1 MSEEKFD
8 AIIVGGGMA
17 GATAAY
23 ILANAGMEVLLA
35 DRGDYCGAKNVTGG
49 RLYAHS
55 MEKVFPGFA
64 KEAPVERLVTKEKVS
79 LMTEKGSLDI
89 GYSSTDL
96 GADPDG
102 ASYTVLRSKFDQW
115 MAEKCEEAGV
125 MLVPG
130 IRVDSCVVEDGKV
143 VGIDAGGEI
152 MYSDVVII
160 ADGVNSLLAQR
171 LGMKKELTT
180 HEVAV
185 GVKEVIKLDEETI
198 NQRFGVRG
206 DEGVAWLSAGD
217 ATVGAFGGGLLYTNK
232 DTISIG
238 VVATLADIG
247 YSDISIPD
255 LLDRYKEHPSIKPYI
270 EGGETIEYS
279 AHLVPEAGIH
289 MIPELV
295 RDGVLV
301 TGDAAGFCVNLG
313 FTVRGMDFAIESGR
327 LAAEAVIRAKE
338 AGDFSKEG
346 LSSYVKALEES
357 FIMKDMKALKG
368 FPTILSRREIFK
380 DLPEMADDICA
391 KLFTV
396 DGKPSMDFIM
406 YVINSVTAHT
416 SVAQLTSFVSDIM
429 DAL

>member
-8 AIIVGGGMA
+8 AIIVGGGLA

-23 ILANAGMEVLLA
+23 VLANAGLEVLLA
-35 DRGDYCGAKNVTGG
+35 DRGDFCGSKNVTGG

-55 MEKVFPGFA
+55 MEKVIPGFA
-64 KEAPVERLVTKEKVS
+64 QEAPIERRVTKEKIS
-79 LMTEKGSLDI
+79 LMTEKSSLDI
-89 GYSSTDL
+89 QYGSTDL
-96 GADPDG
+96 SAEPES
-102 ASYTVLRSKFDQW
+102 ASYTILHSKFDKW
-115 MAEKCEEAGV
+115 LADKCEEAGV

-160 ADGVNSLLAQR
+160 ADGVNSLMAQR
-171 LGMKKELTT
+171 LGMKKELGT
-180 HEVAV
+180 HDVAV

-217 ATVGAFGGGLLYTNK
+217 ATAGAFGGGLLYTNK

-247 YSDISIPD
+247 YTDISIPD
-255 LLDRYKEHPSIKPYI
+255 LLDRYKEHPSIKPFI

-301 TGDAAGFCVNLG
+301 TGDAAGFVVNLG
-313 FTVRGMDFAIESGR
+313 FTVRGMDFAVESGR

-368 FPTILSRREIFK
+368 FPTIMSRREIFK
-380 DLPEMADDICA
+380 DLPEMADDICK
-391 KLFTV
+391 KLFAV
-396 DGKPSMDFIM
+396 DGKPSVDFLM
-406 YVINSVTAHT
+406 YVINSVTSHT
-416 SVAQLTSFVSDIM
+416 SVDRLSSFVGDIV

>member
-8 AIIVGGGMA
+8 AIIVGGGLA

-35 DRGDYCGAKNVTGG
+35 DRGDFCGSKNVTGG

-55 MEKVFPGFA
+55 LEKVFPGFA
-64 KEAPVERLVTKEKVS
+64 EEAPIERKVTHEKIS
-79 LMTEKGSLDI
+79 LMTPKSSLDI
-89 GYSSTDL
+89 GFSSEKL
-96 GADPDG
+96 GEDPES
-102 ASYTVLRSKFDQW
+102 ASYTILHSKFDPW
-115 MAEKCEEAGV
+115 LAEKCEEAGV

-160 ADGVNSLLAQR
+160 ADGVNSLLAQK
-171 LGMKKELTT
+171 LGMKKELTP

-185 GVKEVIKLDEETI
+185 GVKEVIKLDEEVI

-206 DEGVAWLSAGD
+206 NEGVAWLSAGD
-217 ATVGAFGGGLLYTNK
+217 ATAGAFGGGLLYTNK

-238 VVATLADIG
+238 IATLADIG
-247 YSDISIPD
+247 YTDISIPD
-255 LLDRYKEHPSIKPYI
+255 LLDRYKEHPAIKPYI

-279 AHLVPEAGIH
+279 AHLVPEAGVH

-301 TGDAAGFCVNLG
+301 TGDAAGFVVNLG
-313 FTVRGMDFAIESGR
+313 FTVRGMDFAVESGR

-346 LSSYVKALEES
+346 LSSYVDALNES

-368 FPTILSRREIFK
+368 FPAILSRREVFK
-380 DLPEMADDICA
+380 DLPEMVDDICT

-396 DGKPSMDFIM
+396 SGKPSMDFIM
-406 YVINSVTAHT
+406 YVINSMASHL
-416 SVAQLTSFVSDIM
+416 SVAQLTSLVGDIM
-429 DAL
+429 DAF

>member
-152 MYSDVVII
+152 MYSDVVIL

-171 LGMKKELTT
+171 LGMKQELTPKQ
-180 HEVAV
+180 VAV
-185 GVKEVIKLDEETI
+185 GVKEVIQLGEETI
-198 NQRFGVRG
+198 NQRFGLRG
-206 DEGVAWLSAGD
+206 DEGMAWLSAGD
-217 ATVGAFGGGLLYTNK
+217 ATNGFLYTNK
-232 DTISIG
+232 DTVSIG
-238 VVATLADIG
+238 IVATLADIG
-247 YSDISIPD
+247 YHNISIPE
-255 LLDRYKEHPSIKPYI
+255 LLDRYKEHPAIAPYL
-270 EGGETIEYS
+270 EGGESIEYS
-279 AHLVPEAGIH
+279 AHLVPEEGIH
-289 MIPELV
+289 MVPELV
-295 RDGVLV
+295 RDGVLLA
-301 TGDAAGFCVNLG
+301 GDAAGFVVNLG
-313 FTVRGMDFAIESGR
+313 MTVRGMDFAVESGR

-338 AGDFSKEG
+338 AGDFSKES
-346 LSSYVKALEES
+346 LSSYVDALEES
-357 FIMKDMKALKG
+357 FVMKDMKALKG
-368 FPTILSRREIFK
+368 FPTILSRREVFK
-380 DLPEMADDICA
+380 DLPEMADDICK

-416 SVAQLTSFVSDIM
+416 SVEQLTSFVSDIM
-429 DAL
+429 DAM

>member
-17 GATAAY
+17 GTTAAY

-55 MEKVFPGFA
+55 LEKVFPGFA
-64 KEAPVERLVTKEKVS
+64 AEAPVERRVTKEKVS
-79 LMTEKGSLDI
+79 LMTEKSSLDI

-96 GADPDG
+96 GADPES

-130 IRVDSCVVEDGKV
+130 IRVDSCVVQDGKV

-152 MYSDVVII
+152 MYADVVIL

-171 LGMKKELTT
+171 LGMKQELTP
-180 HEVAV
+180 HQVAV
-185 GVKEVIKLDEETI
+185 GAKEVIRLGEETI
-198 NQRFGVRG
+198 NERFGLRG

-217 ATVGAFGGGLLYTNK
+217 ATMGAFGGGLLYTNK
-232 DTISIG
+232 DTVSIG
-238 VVATLADIG
+238 IVATLADIG
-247 YSDISIPD
+247 YHNTSVPE
-255 LLDRYKEHPSIKPYI
+255 LLDRYKEHPAIAPYI
-270 EGGETIEYS
+270 EGGEVLEYS

-289 MIPELV
+289 MVPELV
-295 RDGVLV
+295 RDGVLLA
-301 TGDAAGFCVNLG
+301 GDAAGFVVNLG
-313 FTVRGMDFAIESGR
+313 MTVRGMDFAVESGR

-338 AGDFSKEG
+338 AGDFSKAC
-346 LSSYVKALEES
+346 LSSYVDALEES
-357 FIMKDMKALKG
+357 FVMKDMKALKG

-380 DLPEMADDICA
+380 DMPEMADDICR

-396 DGKPSMDFIM
+396 DGKPSMDFVM

-416 SVAQLTSFVSDIM
+416 SVDQLTSLVSDIM
-429 DAL
+429 DAM

>member
-1 MSEEKFD
+1 
-8 AIIVGGGMA
+8 
-17 GATAAY
+17 
-23 ILANAGMEVLLA
+23 
-35 DRGDYCGAKNVTGG
+35 
-49 RLYAHS
+49 
-55 MEKVFPGFA
+55 
-64 KEAPVERLVTKEKVS
+64 
-79 LMTEKGSLDI
+79 
-89 GYSSTDL
+89 
-96 GADPDG
+96 
-102 ASYTVLRSKFDQW
+102 
-115 MAEKCEEAGV
+115 

-160 ADGVNSLLAQR
+160 ADGVNSLLAQK
-171 LGMKKELTT
+171 LGMKKELTP

-185 GVKEVIKLDEETI
+185 GVKEVIKLDEEVI

-206 DEGVAWLSAGD
+206 NEGVAWLSAGD
-217 ATVGAFGGGLLYTNK
+217 ATAGAFGGGLLYTNK

-238 VVATLADIG
+238 IVATLADIG
-247 YSDISIPD
+247 YTDISIPD
-255 LLDRYKEHPSIKPYI
+255 LLDRYKEHPAIKPYI

-279 AHLVPEAGIH
+279 AHLVPEAGVH

-301 TGDAAGFCVNLG
+301 TGDAAGFVVNLG
-313 FTVRGMDFAIESGR
+313 FTVRGMDFAVESGR

-346 LSSYVKALEES
+346 LSSYVDALNES

-368 FPTILSRREIFK
+368 FPAILSRREVFK
-380 DLPEMADDICA
+380 DLPEMVDDICT

-396 DGKPSMDFIM
+396 SGKPSMDFIM
-406 YVINSVTAHT
+406 YVINSMASHL
-416 SVAQLTSFVSDIM
+416 SVAQLTSLV
-429 DAL
+429 

>member
-8 AIIVGGGMA
+8 AIIVGGGLA

-35 DRGDYCGAKNVTGG
+35 DRGDFCGSKNVTGG

-55 MEKVFPGFA
+55 LEKVFPGFA
-64 KEAPVERLVTKEKVS
+64 EEAPIERKVTHEKIS
-79 LMTEKGSLDI
+79 LMTPKSSLDI
-89 GYSSTDL
+89 GFSSEKL
-96 GADPDG
+96 GEDPES
-102 ASYTVLRSKFDQW
+102 ASYTILHSKFDPW
-115 MAEKCEEAGV
+115 LAEKCEEAGV

-152 MYSDVVII
+152 MYSDVVIN
-160 ADGVNSLLAQR
+160 AEGVNSLLAQK
-171 LGMKKELTT
+171 LGMKKELTP

-185 GVKEVIKLDEETI
+185 GDKEVI

-206 DEGVAWLSAGD
+206 NEGVAWLSAGD
-217 ATVGAFGGGLLYTNK
+217 ATAGAFGGGLLYTNK

-238 VVATLADIG
+238 IVATLADIG
-247 YSDISIPD
+247 YTDISIPD
-255 LLDRYKEHPSIKPYI
+255 LLDRYKEHPAIKPYI

-279 AHLVPEAGIH
+279 AHLVPEAGVH

-301 TGDAAGFCVNLG
+301 TGDAAGFVVNLG
-313 FTVRGMDFAIESGR
+313 FTVRGMDFAVESGR

-346 LSSYVKALEES
+346 LSSYVDALNES

-368 FPTILSRREIFK
+368 FPAILSRREVFK
-380 DLPEMADDICA
+380 DLPEMVDDICT

-396 DGKPSMDFIM
+396 SGKPSMDFIM
-406 YVINSVTAHT
+406 YVINSMASHL
-416 SVAQLTSFVSDIM
+416 SVAQLTSLVGDIM
-429 DAL
+429 DAF

>member
-8 AIIVGGGMA
+8 AIIVGGGLA

-23 ILANAGMEVLLA
+23 VLANAGMEVLLA
-35 DRGDYCGAKNVTGG
+35 DRGDFCGSKNVTGG

-55 MEKVFPGFA
+55 MEKVIPGFA
-64 KEAPVERLVTKEKVS
+64 EEAPIERKVTHEKIS
-79 LMTEKGSLDI
+79 LMTEKSSLDI
-89 GYSSTDL
+89 GYNSTKL
-96 GADPDG
+96 SAEPES
-102 ASYTVLRSKFDQW
+102 ASYTILHSKFDAW
-115 MAEKCEEAGV
+115 LAEKCEEAGV

-130 IRVDSCVVEDGKV
+130 IRVDNCVVEDGKA

>member
-8 AIIVGGGMA
+8 AIIVGGGLA

-35 DRGDYCGAKNVTGG
+35 DRGDFCGSKNVTGG

-55 MEKVFPGFA
+55 LEKVFPGFA
-64 KEAPVERLVTKEKVS
+64 EEAPIERKVTHEKIS
-79 LMTEKGSLDI
+79 LMTPKSSLDI
-89 GYSSTDL
+89 GFSSEKL
-96 GADPDG
+96 GEDPES
-102 ASYTVLRSKFDQW
+102 ASYTILHSKFDPW
-115 MAEKCEEAGV
+115 LAEKCEEAGV

-160 ADGVNSLLAQR
+160 ADGVNSLLAQK
-171 LGMKKELTT
+171 LGMKKELTP

-185 GVKEVIKLDEETI
+185 GVKEVIKLDEEVI

-206 DEGVAWLSAGD
+206 NEGVAWLSAGD
-217 ATVGAFGGGLLYTNK
+217 ATAGAFGGGLLYTNQ

-238 VVATLADIG
+238 IVATLADIG
-247 YSDISIPD
+247 YTDISIPD
-255 LLDRYKEHPSIKPYI
+255 LLDRYKEHPAIKPYI

-279 AHLVPEAGIH
+279 AHLVPEAGVH

-301 TGDAAGFCVNLG
+301 TGDAAGFVVNLG
-313 FTVRGMDFAIESGR
+313 FTVRGMDFAVESGR

-346 LSSYVKALEES
+346 LSSYVDALNES

-368 FPTILSRREIFK
+368 FPAILSRREVFK
-380 DLPEMADDICA
+380 DLPEMVDDICT

-396 DGKPSMDFIM
+396 SGKPSMDFIM
-406 YVINSVTAHT
+406 YVINSMASHL
-416 SVAQLTSFVSDIM
+416 SVAQLTSLVGDIM
-429 DAL
+429 DAF

>member
-17 GATAAY
+17 GTTAAY
-23 ILANAGMEVLLA
+23 ILANAGMEILLA

-55 MEKVFPGFA
+55 LEKVFPGFA

-79 LMTEKGSLDI
+79 LMTEKSSLDI

-96 GADPDG
+96 GADPEG

-125 MLVPG
+125 MLIPG

-152 MYSDVVII
+152 MYADVVIL

-171 LGMKKELTT
+171 LGMKQELTP
-180 HEVAV
+180 HRVAV
-185 GVKEVIKLDEETI
+185 GAKEVIRLGEETI
-198 NQRFGVRG
+198 NQRFGLRG

-217 ATVGAFGGGLLYTNK
+217 ATMGAFGGGFLYTNK
-232 DTISIG
+232 DTVSVGI
-238 VVATLADIG
+238 VATLADIG
-247 YSDISIPD
+247 YHNTSVPE
-255 LLDRYKEHPSIKPYI
+255 LLDRYKEHPAIAPYL
-270 EGGETIEYS
+270 EGGEVLEYS

-289 MIPELV
+289 MVPELV
-295 RDGVLV
+295 RDGVLLA
-301 TGDAAGFCVNLG
+301 GDAAGFVVNLG
-313 FTVRGMDFAIESGR
+313 MTVRGMDFAVESGR

-338 AGDFSKEG
+338 AGDFSKAG
-346 LSSYVKALEES
+346 LSSYVDALEES
-357 FIMKDMKALKG
+357 FVMKDMKALKG
-368 FPTILSRREIFK
+368 FPTLLSRREIFK
-380 DLPEMADDICA
+380 DMPEMADDICK

-396 DGKPSMDFIM
+396 DGKPSMDFVM

-429 DAL
+429 DAM